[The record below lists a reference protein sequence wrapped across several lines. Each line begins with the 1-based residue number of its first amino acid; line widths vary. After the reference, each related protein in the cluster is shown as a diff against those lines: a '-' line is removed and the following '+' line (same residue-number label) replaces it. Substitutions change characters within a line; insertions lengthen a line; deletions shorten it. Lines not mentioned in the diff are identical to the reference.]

1 VATRKPTK
9 PHSAADGTGVT
20 SPHKNAQWEPSPQ
33 QTAAIEALALG
44 KRDADAGE
52 AAGVSRET
60 VNRWRNHNPCFKA
73 ALNKR
78 QQELWSDGHNRL
90 RGLVGKAVEK
100 LESALDDPATA
111 LPAAVHVLKAT
122 KIFGEVAPPS
132 GATDPE
138 LILQLE
144 AETWAREEMK
154 RRKEWKVPPAV
165 FLSHLDDETVF
176 NQKRLDEL
184 TEERL
189 AILKEAHGM

>member
-1 VATRKPTK
+1 
-9 PHSAADGTGVT
+9 
-20 SPHKNAQWEPSPQ
+20 
-33 QTAAIEALALG
+33 
-44 KRDADAGE
+44 
-52 AAGVSRET
+52 
-60 VNRWRNHNPCFKA
+60 
-73 ALNKR
+73 
-78 QQELWSDGHNRL
+78 L